1 MKVKTAEYCVE
12 LLFKELKKEKKKAR
26 KERKNLLKCQKIQS
40 ADYKRLM
47 KMYEENA
54 KDKECEAATIA
65 TENSLLMAQIETLK
79 EEFGSAAVEKV
90 LWRVDYDC

>member
-1 MKVKTAEYCVE
+1 MKVKTAECCVE
-12 LLFKELKKEKKKAR
+12 LLFKELKKAKKKAR
-26 KERKNLLKCQKIQS
+26 KERKRLLKCQKIQS

-47 KMYEENA
+47 KMLEENA

-65 TENSLLMAQIETLK
+65 TENSLLMAQIEALK

>member
-1 MKVKTAEYCVE
+1 MKVKTAECCVE
-12 LLFKELKKEKKKAR
+12 LLFKELKKAKKKAR
-26 KERKNLLKCQKIQS
+26 KERKRLLKCQKIQS

-47 KMYEENA
+47 KMLEENA
-54 KDKECEAATIA
+54 KD
-65 TENSLLMAQIETLK
+65 K